1 MNSKQQHM
9 TVCPALLKG
18 DDQPDDFPLRA
29 QNSNVPK
36 VVVQKKIM
44 IQPNNEILYERLNQE
59 AEIFKQNNQMLKDYY
74 EQEELRPCS
83 FAPQTLNDGQEK
95 RSLYQFLFDQQN
107 HVLKIEQKL
116 EQIKQNEM
124 ERDLQHPY
132 HPKTNDFNFQSRD
145 ESIPTYERLYNLNQ
159 KKPSEPKMQQ
169 SESTVDFKPV
179 IQQKSSNIVRNQK
192 IEDILYQDAQRR
204 QQKQKDAQDKKNAP
218 KVVTV
223 NVKYTSNNSEKI
235 VAQKFIREFET
246 VIDWIFDQT
255 GQERP
260 SNVSFSID
268 YLKLG
273 EILQRLD
280 FLNQLQAK
288 ENNEKAVEYE
298 NLRLSEERALLCEIW
313 TVLRGDELGGIS
325 KRNLCLFL
333 LTLIGITD
341 FKIKELPSAQNEELP
356 NYQKSIQPQQ
366 HKIVT
371 AHQPNDRP
379 KLGTIDK
386 DGNIIFTFEETKK
399 IQKQFDILYRNRLGC
414 EELKKSNWKDENPYK
429 PQILA
434 QSKQLANQ
442 YREKLLEETANLID
456 NQLIKVNIPEN
467 GQITHAD
474 LLVLQKKAVDYH
486 KEQKKQEIL
495 QQQLDKC
502 PFKPQLLNNQNNDE
516 RKSTSKKQEKYLQL
530 YSLAKPST
538 QKRDRTTEEIEYEK
552 QLEECTFQPGLQT
565 KNNQSIQQKQDNHYV
580 NKDVDKTVQRMKQ
593 ARQRREEVQG
603 MLERGYKSNKGT
615 QNQQQQVQSIQQKKD
630 SRSESQNQIKQT
642 SQSSRQKSMQS
653 QDSQQMNTF
662 QSQNFHMDESQPK
675 EEQSIVRTG
684 SQQDERIP
692 LLFVDVNL
700 GPSKTERIVVYEGD
714 QSSDLAARFA
724 HEHNLD
730 EFMQEKL
737 KELLD
742 YQISGLL
749 TKIDEEEGALSEND
763 Q

>member
-18 DDQPDDFPLRA
+18 DDQPDDFPLRT
-29 QNSNVPK
+29 QNTNVPK
-36 VVVQKKIM
+36 IPIQKKIM
-44 IQPNNEILYERLNQE
+44 PQQNNEILYERLNQE

-74 EQEELRPCS
+74 DQEELRPCS
-83 FAPQTLNDGQEK
+83 FTPQTLNDGQEK

-116 EQIKQNEM
+116 EQIKQNDVD
-124 ERDLQHPY
+124 RDLQHSY
-132 HPKTNDFNFQSRD
+132 HPKTNDFHFQSRD

-159 KKPSEPKMQQ
+159 KKPSEPKMQS
-169 SESTVDFKPV
+169 SESTIDFKPL

-192 IEDILYQDAQRR
+192 VEDILYQDAQRR
-204 QQKQKDAQDKKNAP
+204 QQKQKEVQEKKNTP

-255 GQERP
+255 GQDRP

-288 ENNEKAVEYE
+288 DNNEKAVEYE

-313 TVLRGDELGGIS
+313 SVLRGDELGGIS

-341 FKIKELPSAQNEELP
+341 FKIKELPSAQNEEIP

-366 HKIVT
+366 HKIIT

-386 DGNIIFTFEETKK
+386 DGNIIFTLEETKK

-414 EELKKSNWKDENPYK
+414 EELKKTNWKDENPYK

-434 QSKQLANQ
+434 QSKQLASQ
-442 YREKLLEETANLID
+442 FREKLLEETATLID

-467 GQITHAD
+467 GQISHAD
-474 LLVLQKKAVDYH
+474 LLVLQKKAVEYH
-486 KEQKKQEIL
+486 KEQKKQEIM
-495 QQQLDKC
+495 QQELDKC
-502 PFKPQLLNNQNNDE
+502 PFKPQLLNSQNNEE
-516 RKSTSKKQEKYLQL
+516 RKSQQKKQDKHLQL
-530 YSLAKPST
+530 YSLAKPQT

-552 QLEECTFQPGLQT
+552 QLEECTFQPDLQT
-565 KNNQSIQQKQDNHYV
+565 KTNQQQKQDSHYV

-603 MLERGYKSNKGT
+603 MLERGYKNTKGQ
-615 QNQQQQVQSIQQKKD
+615 QNQQNQVQQIQQKKE
-630 SRSESQNQIKQT
+630 SRNEFQNQIKQT
-642 SQSSRQKSMQS
+642 SQSSRQKSIQS
-653 QDSQQMNTF
+653 QESQQMNTF
-662 QSQNFHMDESQPK
+662 QSQNFQMDESQPK
-675 EEQSIVRTG
+675 EEQSDIRSG

-714 QSSDLAARFA
+714 QSCDLAARFA
-724 HEHNLD
+724 NEHNLD

>member
-9 TVCPALLKG
+9 TACPAILKG
-18 DDQPDDFPLRA
+18 DDLPDDTTLKE
-29 QNSNVPK
+29 QNSNLPK
-36 VVVQKKIM
+36 SIFSKKLM
-44 IQPNNEILYERLNQE
+44 PQMNNEILYERLNQE
-59 AEIFKQNNQMLKDYY
+59 AEIFKQNNIMLKEYY

-83 FAPQTLNDGQEK
+83 FAPQTLNDGSEK

-107 HVLKIEQKL
+107 HVMRVEQKL
-116 EQIKQNEM
+116 EQIKQNEL

-132 HPKTNDFNFQSRD
+132 HPKTNEFNFSNRD
-145 ESIPTYERLYNLNQ
+145 ETIPTYERLYNLNL
-159 KKPSEPKMQQ
+159 KKPFEPILQQ
-169 SESTVDFKPV
+169 SESTVDNKPL
-179 IQQKSSNIVRNQK
+179 IQQKSQNMVRNQK
-192 IEDILYQDAQRR
+192 VEDILYQDAQKRL
-204 QQKQKDAQDKKNAP
+204 QKQKEILENKNTT

-223 NVKYTSNNSEKI
+223 NVKFTSNNSEKI

-255 GQERP
+255 GQDRP

-273 EILQRLD
+273 EILQRLG
-280 FLNQLQAK
+280 FLNQLQLK
-288 ENNEKAVEYE
+288 ESNEKAVEYE

-313 TVLRGDELGGIS
+313 TILRGDELGGIS

-341 FKIKELPSAQNEELP
+341 FKIKELPSAQNEEVP

-371 AHQPNDRP
+371 AHQPNDKP

-386 DGNIIFTFEETKK
+386 DGNIIFTLEETKK

-414 EELKKSNWKDENPYK
+414 EELKKTNWKDQNPYK
-429 PQILA
+429 PQILP

-442 YREKLLEETANLID
+442 FREKVLEQTANLID

-474 LLVLQKKAVDYH
+474 LLVLQMKAVEYY

-502 PFKPQLLNNQNNDE
+502 PFQPQLINNNNQNFQNNTE
-516 RKSTSKKQEKYLQL
+516 KISYQKKSEKYLQL
-530 YSLAKPST
+530 YSLAKPT
-538 QKRDRTTEEIEYEK
+538 KQKRDRTTEEIEYERY
-552 QLEECTFQPGLQT
+552 QEECTFQPGLINKRSQ
-565 KNNQSIQQKQDNHYV
+565 QQKQENHYI

-603 MLERGYKSNKGT
+603 MLERGYKSNNK
-615 QNQQQQVQSIQQKKD
+615 SIQSYQQTKL
-630 SRSESQNQIKQT
+630 SRSQSQNQLKQT
-642 SQSSRQKSMQS
+642 TQSSRQKSLQS
-653 QDSQQMNTF
+653 QESQQMNTF

-675 EEQSIVRTG
+675 EEQSIVRPG

-700 GPSKTERIVVYEGD
+700 GPNKTERIVVYEGD
-714 QSSDLAARFA
+714 QSFDLAARFA
-724 HEHNLD
+724 QEHNLD
-730 EFMQEKL
+730 EFMQDKL

-749 TKIDEEEGALSEND
+749 TKIDEEEGALSDCD

>member
-116 EQIKQNEM
+116 EQIKQNEI
-124 ERDLQHPY
+124 EKDLQHPY

-192 IEDILYQDAQRR
+192 VEDILYQDAQRR

-474 LLVLQKKAVDYH
+474 LLVLQKKAVEYH

>member
-9 TVCPALLKG
+9 TVCPAILKG
-18 DDQPDDFPLRA
+18 DDLPNDTPLKV
-29 QNSNVPK
+29 QNSNLPK
-36 VVVQKKIM
+36 PMIQKKLISQM
-44 IQPNNEILYERLNQE
+44 NNEILYERLNQE
-59 AEIFKQNNQMLKDYY
+59 AEIFKQNNQMLKEYY

-83 FAPQTLNDGQEK
+83 FTPQTLNDGQDK

-107 HVLKIEQKL
+107 HVMKVEQKL
-116 EQIKQNEM
+116 EQIKQNEL
-124 ERDLQHPY
+124 ERDLQYPY
-132 HPKTNDFNFQSRD
+132 HPKTNEFNFQKRD
-145 ESIPTYERLYNLNQ
+145 ETIPTYERLYNLNQ
-159 KKPSEPKMQQ
+159 KKPSEPILQQ
-169 SESTVDFKPV
+169 SESTIDYKPL
-179 IQQKSSNIVRNQK
+179 IQQKSQNIVRNQK
-192 IEDILYQDAQRR
+192 VEDILYQDAQRR
-204 QQKQKDAQDKKNAP
+204 LQKQKEVQEKKNTT

-246 VIDWIFDQT
+246 IIDWIFDQT
-255 GQERP
+255 GQDRP

-273 EILQRLD
+273 EILQRLG
-280 FLNQLQAK
+280 FLNQLQVK
-288 ENNEKAVEYE
+288 DSNEKAVEYE

-341 FKIKELPSAQNEELP
+341 FKIKELPSVQNEEVP

-379 KLGTIDK
+379 KLGNIDK
-386 DGNIIFTFEETKK
+386 DGNIIFTHEETKR
-399 IQKQFDILYRNRLGC
+399 IQKQFDILYRNRLGS
-414 EELKKSNWKDENPYK
+414 EELKKTDWKDENPYK
-429 PQILA
+429 PQILP

-442 YREKLLEETANLID
+442 FREKVLEETANLID
-456 NQLIKVNIPEN
+456 NQLIKVTIPEN

-474 LLVLQKKAVDYH
+474 LLVLQKKAVEYH
-486 KEQKKQEIL
+486 KELKKQEIL
-495 QQQLDKC
+495 QQQLEKC
-502 PFKPQLLNNQNNDE
+502 PFKPQLMNNGNNQSVDE
-516 RKSTSKKQEKYLQL
+516 RKSQQKKSEKYLQL
-530 YSLAKPST
+530 YQLAKPTT
-538 QKRDRTTEEIEYEK
+538 QKRDRTREEIEYEK
-552 QLEECTFQPGLQT
+552 QQEECTFQPDISNKGIQ
-565 KNNQSIQQKQDNHYV
+565 QQKQENHFV
-580 NKDVDKTVQRMKQ
+580 NKDIDKTVQRMRQ

-603 MLERGYKSNKGT
+603 MLERGYKSNKPV
-615 QNQQQQVQSIQQKKD
+615 QQQQISQQIKE
-630 SRSESQNQIKQT
+630 SRSQSQNQLKQT
-642 SQSSRQKSMQS
+642 TQSSRQKSLQS
-653 QDSQQMNTF
+653 QESQQLNTF
-662 QSQNFHMDESQPK
+662 QSQNFHIDESQPK
-675 EEQSIVRTG
+675 EEQSIVRSG

-700 GPSKTERIVVYEGD
+700 GPNKTERIVVYEGD
-714 QSSDLAARFA
+714 QSMDLAARFA
-724 HEHNLD
+724 QEHNLD
-730 EFMQEKL
+730 EFMQDKL

-749 TKIDEEEGALSEND
+749 TKIDEEEGALSDND

>member
-9 TVCPALLKG
+9 TTCPAILKG
-18 DDQPDDFPLRA
+18 DDLPDDTPLKV
-29 QNSNVPK
+29 QNSNLPK
-36 VVVQKKIM
+36 PIISKKLIP
-44 IQPNNEILYERLNQE
+44 QVNNEILYERLNQE
-59 AEIFKQNNQMLKDYY
+59 AEIFKQNNQMLKEYY

-107 HVLKIEQKL
+107 HVIKVEQKL
-116 EQIKQNEM
+116 EQIKQNEL

-132 HPKTNDFNFQSRD
+132 HPKTNEFNFSKRD
-145 ESIPTYERLYNLNQ
+145 ETIPTYERLYNLNQ
-159 KKPSEPKMQQ
+159 KKPSEPLMQQ
-169 SESTVDFKPV
+169 SESTIDYKPL
-179 IQQKSSNIVRNQK
+179 IQQKSQNIVRNQK
-192 IEDILYQDAQRR
+192 VEDILYQDAQRR
-204 QQKQKDAQDKKNAP
+204 LQKQKELQDKKNTT

-223 NVKYTSNNSEKI
+223 NVKFTSNNSEKI

-255 GQERP
+255 GQDRP

-273 EILQRLD
+273 EILQRLG
-280 FLNQLQAK
+280 FLNQLQLK
-288 ENNEKAVEYE
+288 ESNEKAVEYE

-313 TVLRGDELGGIS
+313 TVLRGDQLGGIS

-341 FKIKELPSAQNEELP
+341 FKIKELPSAQNEEVP

-371 AHQPNDRP
+371 AHQPNDKP

-414 EELKKSNWKDENPYK
+414 EELKKTNWKDQNPYK
-429 PQILA
+429 PQILP

-442 YREKLLEETANLID
+442 FREKVLEQTANLID
-456 NQLIKVNIPEN
+456 NNLIKVNIPEN

-474 LLVLQKKAVDYH
+474 LLVLQKKAVEYH

-502 PFKPQLLNNQNNDE
+502 PFKPQLINNNNFSTQNIDE
-516 RKSTSKKQEKYLQL
+516 SKTQQKKSEKYLQL
-530 YSLAKPST
+530 YSLAKPTTS
-538 QKRDRTTEEIEYEK
+538 KRDRTTEEIEYER
-552 QLEECTFQPGLQT
+552 QQEECTFQPGLIN
-565 KNNQSIQQKQDNHYV
+565 KGSQQYKQENHFV
-580 NKDVDKTVQRMKQ
+580 NKDIDKTVQRMKQ

-603 MLERGYKSNKGT
+603 MLERGYKSNKPV
-615 QNQQQQVQSIQQKKD
+615 QQQQSIQQTKV
-630 SRSESQNQIKQT
+630 SRSQSQNQLKQT
-642 SQSSRQKSMQS
+642 TQSSRQKSLQS
-653 QDSQQMNTF
+653 QESQQMNTY

-675 EEQSIVRTG
+675 EEQSVVRSG

-700 GPSKTERIVVYEGD
+700 GPNKTERIVVYEGD
-714 QSSDLAARFA
+714 QSCDLAARFA

-749 TKIDEEEGALSEND
+749 TKIDEEEGALSDND

>member
-18 DDQPDDFPLRA
+18 DDQPDDFPLRT
-29 QNSNVPK
+29 QNANVPK
-36 VVVQKKIM
+36 MPIQKKIM
-44 IQPNNEILYERLNQE
+44 SQPNNEILYERLNQE
-59 AEIFKQNNQMLKDYY
+59 AQIFKQNNQMLKDYY
-74 EQEELRPCS
+74 DQEELRPCS
-83 FAPQTLNDGQEK
+83 FTPQTLNDGQEK

-116 EQIKQNEM
+116 EQIKINEM

-132 HPKTNDFNFQSRD
+132 HPKTNDFQFQSRD

-159 KKPSEPKMQQ
+159 KKPTEPKMQQ
-169 SESTVDFKPV
+169 SESTVDFRPV

-192 IEDILYQDAQRR
+192 VEDILYQDAQRR
-204 QQKQKDAQDKKNAP
+204 QQKQQEVQDKKNAP

-280 FLNQLQAK
+280 FLNLLQAK
-288 ENNEKAVEYE
+288 DSNERAVEYE

-371 AHQPNDRP
+371 AHQPNDKP

-386 DGNIIFTFEETKK
+386 DGNIIFTIEETKK

-414 EELKKSNWKDENPYK
+414 EELKKTNWKDENPYK
-429 PQILA
+429 PQILP

-442 YREKLLEETANLID
+442 YREKLLEETATLID

-474 LLVLQKKAVDYH
+474 LLVIQKKAVEYH

-495 QQQLDKC
+495 QQQLEKC
-502 PFKPQLLNNQNNDE
+502 PFKPQLLNNNEE
-516 RKSTSKKQEKYLQL
+516 RKSYSKKQDKHLQL
-530 YSLAKPST
+530 YALAKPAN

-565 KNNQSIQQKQDNHYV
+565 KTSQQQKQDNHYV

-615 QNQQQQVQSIQQKKD
+615 QNQQQQVQANSQKKD
-630 SRSESQNQIKQT
+630 SRSESQNQIKQA

-700 GPSKTERIVVYEGD
+700 GPSKTERIVVYDGD
-714 QSSDLAARFA
+714 QSCDLAARFA

>member
-18 DDQPDDFPLRA
+18 DDQPDDFPLRT
-29 QNSNVPK
+29 QNANVPK
-36 VVVQKKIM
+36 MPIQKKIM
-44 IQPNNEILYERLNQE
+44 LQPNNEILYERLNQE
-59 AEIFKQNNQMLKDYY
+59 AQIFKQNNQMLKDYY
-74 EQEELRPCS
+74 DQEELRPCS
-83 FAPQTLNDGQEK
+83 FTPQTLNDGQEK

-116 EQIKQNEM
+116 EQIKINEM

-132 HPKTNDFNFQSRD
+132 HPKTNEFQFQSRD

-159 KKPSEPKMQQ
+159 KKQNEPKMQQ

-179 IQQKSSNIVRNQK
+179 IQQKSSNIVRTQK
-192 IEDILYQDAQRR
+192 VEDILYQDAQRR
-204 QQKQKDAQDKKNAP
+204 QQKQQEVQDKKNAP

-280 FLNQLQAK
+280 FLNLLQAK
-288 ENNEKAVEYE
+288 DSNERAVEYE

-371 AHQPNDRP
+371 AHQPNDKP

-386 DGNIIFTFEETKK
+386 DGNIIFTIEETKK
-399 IQKQFDILYRNRLGC
+399 IQRQFDILYRNRLGC
-414 EELKKSNWKDENPYK
+414 EELKKTNWKDENPYK
-429 PQILA
+429 PQILPH
-434 QSKQLANQ
+434 SKQLACQ
-442 YREKLLEETANLID
+442 YREKLLEETATLID

-474 LLVLQKKAVDYH
+474 LLVLQKKAVEYH

-502 PFKPQLLNNQNNDE
+502 PFKPQLLNNNEE
-516 RKSTSKKQEKYLQL
+516 RKSYSKKQDKHLQL
-530 YSLAKPST
+530 YSLAKPAN
-538 QKRDRTTEEIEYEK
+538 QKRDRTTEEIEYER
-552 QLEECTFQPGLQT
+552 QLEECTFQPGLQN
-565 KNNQSIQQKQDNHYV
+565 KASQQQKQDNHYV

-603 MLERGYKSNKGT
+603 MLERGYKSNKST
-615 QNQQQQVQSIQQKKD
+615 QNQQQQVQANSQKKD
-630 SRSESQNQIKQT
+630 SRSESQNQIKQA
-642 SQSSRQKSMQS
+642 SQLSRQKSMQS
-653 QDSQQMNTF
+653 EDSQQTNTF

-675 EEQSIVRTG
+675 EEQSIVRAG

-700 GPSKTERIVVYEGD
+700 GPSKTERIVVYDGD
-714 QSSDLAARFA
+714 QSCDLAARFA
-724 HEHNLD
+724 QEHNLD

>member
-18 DDQPDDFPLRA
+18 DEQPDDFPLRT
-29 QNSNVPK
+29 QNTNLPK
-36 VVVQKKIM
+36 LPIQKKIM
-44 IQPNNEILYERLNQE
+44 VQPNNEILYERLNQE

-74 EQEELRPCS
+74 DQEELRPCS

-116 EQIKQNEM
+116 EQIKLNEM
-124 ERDLQHPY
+124 ERDQQHSY
-132 HPKTNDFNFQSRD
+132 HPKTNEFHFQSRD
-145 ESIPTYERLYNLNQ
+145 DSIPTYERLYNLNQ
-159 KKPSEPKMQQ
+159 KKPNEPKMQQ

-192 IEDILYQDAQRR
+192 VEDILYQDAQRR
-204 QQKQKDAQDKKNAP
+204 QQKQKEVQDKKNAP

-235 VAQKFIREFET
+235 VAQKFIREFEI

-288 ENNEKAVEYE
+288 DNNERAVEYE

-371 AHQPNDRP
+371 AHQPNDKP

-495 QQQLDKC
+495 QQQLDQC
-502 PFKPQLLNNQNNDE
+502 PFKPQLLNNQNNEE
-516 RKSTSKKQEKYLQL
+516 RKSCSKKQDKYLQL
-530 YSLAKPST
+530 YSLAKPAT

-565 KNNQSIQQKQDNHYV
+565 KTSQQQQQKQDNHYV

-724 HEHNLD
+724 NEHNLD

>member
-18 DDQPDDFPLRA
+18 DDQPDEFPLRA

-36 VVVQKKIM
+36 MPVQKKIM
-44 IQPNNEILYERLNQE
+44 VQQNNEILYERLNQE

-83 FAPQTLNDGQEK
+83 FTPQTLNDGQEK

-116 EQIKQNEM
+116 EQIKQNDM

-169 SESTVDFKPV
+169 SELTTVDFKPV

-192 IEDILYQDAQRR
+192 VEDILYQDAQRR
-204 QQKQKDAQDKKNAP
+204 QQKQREVQEQKNTP

-273 EILQRLD
+273 EILQRLG
-280 FLNQLQAK
+280 FINQLQAK

-341 FKIKELPSAQNEELP
+341 FKIKELPSAQNEEVP

-414 EELKKSNWKDENPYK
+414 EELKKTNWKDENPYK
-429 PQILA
+429 PQILE
-434 QSKQLANQ
+434 QSKQLASQ
-442 YREKLLEETANLID
+442 FREKLLEESANLID

-467 GQITHAD
+467 GQISHAD
-474 LLVLQKKAVDYH
+474 LLVLQQKTVEYH
-486 KEQKKQEIL
+486 KEQKKQEII
-495 QQQLDKC
+495 QQELDKC
-502 PFKPQLLNNQNNDE
+502 PFKPQLLNSQNNDE
-516 RKSTSKKQEKYLQL
+516 RKSSSKKQDKYLQL
-530 YSLAKPST
+530 YSLAKPAT

-552 QLEECTFQPGLQT
+552 QLEECTFQPDLSNKT
-565 KNNQSIQQKQDNHYV
+565 NQQQKSDSHYV
-580 NKDVDKTVQRMKQ
+580 NKNVDKTVQRMKQ

-603 MLERGYKSNKGT
+603 MLERGYKSVKGT
-615 QNQQQQVQSIQQKKD
+615 QNQQNSVQQIQQKKE
-630 SRSESQNQIKQT
+630 SRNDLQNQIKQT

-653 QDSQQMNTF
+653 QESQQMNTF

-675 EEQSIVRTG
+675 EEQSDVRSG

-700 GPSKTERIVVYEGD
+700 GPNKTERIVVYEGD
-714 QSSDLAARFA
+714 QSCDLAARFA